1 MDVSEDA
8 REATRVGLI
17 CGGSIH
23 ASVFLEI
30 SGPVDNG
37 GKRT

>member
-8 REATRVGLI
+8 CEATRVGLI

-30 SGPVDNG
+30 SGPVDDG
-37 GKRT
+37 SERS